1 MMSLYT
7 QTSGEGPDLVLV
19 HGWGLHAGIWDP
31 VVPLLEPCFRVTRV
45 DLPGHGRS
53 AWQGQA
59 DLAAVTGAVLE
70 VAPPKAAWMGW
81 SLGGLVAAQAALT
94 APERVRQLVLLASTP
109 SFVRRPGWQSAMLPV
124 LLDTFA
130 ADLEAD
136 YSGTL
141 NRFLSLQVRGSED
154 GAAVLRTLRAK
165 LLEHGKPSAQ
175 ALHAYLGLLRR
186 TDLRDRLGAIRCPVL
201 LLMGERD
208 TLVPAAAGQQAAQL
222 FPDARL
228 QLIAGAGHAPFLVQP
243 RAVAKTLQGF
253 LQPLD
258 TSCGGVEHG

>member
-1 MMSLYT
+1 MKLFT

-53 AWQGQA
+53 DWQGQD
-59 DLAAVTGAVLE
+59 DLDAVTDAVLA
-70 VAPPKAAWMGW
+70 VAPATAAWLGW
-81 SLGGLVAAQAALT
+81 SLGGLVAAQAALM
-94 APERVRQLVLLASTP
+94 APDRVRQLVLLASTP
-109 SFVRRPGWQSAMLPV
+109 SFARRPGWQSALLPV

-130 ADLEAD
+130 ADLEED

-154 GAAVLRTLRAK
+154 GSTVLRTLRAK
-165 LLEHGKPSAQ
+165 LLEHGEPAVP
-175 ALHAYLGLLRR
+175 ALRAYLEVLRS
-186 TDLRDRLGAIRCPVL
+186 TDLRARLIALRCPVL

-208 TLVPAAAGQQAAQL
+208 TLVPVAAGRQVAQMI
-222 FPDARL
+222 PGARL
-228 QLIAGAGHAPFLVQP
+228 QVIAGAGHAPFLVHP
-243 RAVAKTLQGF
+243 REVSIAIQGF
-253 LQPLD
+253 LQALN
-258 TSCGGVEHG
+258 TSYAGKQHG

>member
-1 MMSLYT
+1 MKLFT

-31 VVPLLEPCFRVTRV
+31 LVPLLEPSFRVTRV

-53 AWQGQA
+53 TWQGEA
-59 DLAAVTGAVLE
+59 DLDRVTDAVLA
-70 VAPPKAAWMGW
+70 VAPAAAAWLGW
-81 SLGGLVAAQAALT
+81 SLGGLVAAQAALV

-109 SFVRRPGWQSAMLPV
+109 SFVRRPGWQPAMLPV

-130 ADLEAD
+130 ADLEED

-154 GAAVLRTLRAK
+154 GGAVLRTLRAK
-165 LLEHGKPSAQ
+165 LLEHGAPAAR
-175 ALHAYLGLLRR
+175 ALRAYLGVLRD
-186 TDLRDRLGAIRCPVL
+186 TDLRVRITAIHCPVL

-208 TLVPAAAGQQAAQL
+208 TLVPAAAGRQAAKMIPGAQL
-222 FPDARL
+222 
-228 QLIAGAGHAPFLVQP
+228 QVIAGAGHAPFLVHP
-243 RAVAKTLQGF
+243 RAVATTLQGF
-253 LQPLD
+253 LQPLNAPVA
-258 TSCGGVEHG
+258 GNEYG

>member
-1 MMSLYT
+1 MKLFT

-53 AWQGQA
+53 DWQGQD
-59 DLAAVTGAVLE
+59 DLDAVTDAVLA
-70 VAPPKAAWMGW
+70 VAPATAAWLGW
-81 SLGGLVAAQAALT
+81 SLGGLVAAQAALM
-94 APERVRQLVLLASTP
+94 APDRVRQLVLLASTP
-109 SFVRRPGWQSAMLPV
+109 SFVRRPGWQSALLPV

-130 ADLEAD
+130 ADLEED

-154 GAAVLRTLRAK
+154 GSTVLRTLRAK
-165 LLEHGKPSAQ
+165 LLEHGEPAAA
-175 ALHAYLGLLRR
+175 ALRAYLGVLRS
-186 TDLRDRLGAIRCPVL
+186 TDLRDRLTALRCPVL

-208 TLVPAAAGQQAAQL
+208 TLVPVAAGRQVAQMI
-222 FPDARL
+222 PGARL
-228 QLIAGAGHAPFLVQP
+228 QVIAGAGHAPFLVHH
-243 RAVAKTLQGF
+243 REVAITIQGF
-253 LQPLD
+253 LQAPNM
-258 TSCGGVEHG
+258 SYAGKQHG

>member
-1 MMSLYT
+1 MSLYT

-19 HGWGLHAGIWDP
+19 HGWGLHGGIWDP
-31 VVPLLEPCFRVTRV
+31 LVPLLEPHFRVTRV

-53 AWQGQA
+53 PWQGQA
-59 DLAAVTGAVLE
+59 DLVAVTAAVLE
-70 VAPPKAAWMGW
+70 VAAPEAAWLGW
-81 SLGGLVAAQAALT
+81 SLGGLVAAQAALA

-165 LLEHGKPSAQ
+165 LLEHGEPSAQ
-175 ALHAYLGLLRR
+175 ALRAYLGLLRG
-186 TDLRDRLGAIRCPVL
+186 TDLRHRLGTVRCPVL

-208 TLVPAAAGQQAAQL
+208 TLVPVAAGRQAEQL
-222 FPDARL
+222 IPGARL
-228 QLIAGAGHAPFLVQP
+228 QVIAGAGHAPFLVHP
-243 RAVAKTLQGF
+243 RSVATTLQGF
-253 LQPLD
+253 LQPFNAPAAG
-258 TSCGGVEHG
+258 SRHG